1 MSLRF
6 FATALAAVLFVELAI
21 PGSARADG
29 GGADVKAV
37 ETLTNKAY
45 EQASAGKYADAIA
58 SYIKAYEISKAG
70 AILFNIAAICDHRLH
85 ERTLAMEY
93 YRRYLQATDANPEYA
108 KKATERLS
116 ALKAEAAA
124 EEKERGALPSTLAP
138 PPPAPAPP
146 STSPAPDSSVHP
158 DSGGGSGLRTVGLVV
173 GGIGLAGVGT
183 GLVLGA
189 LAKSKNDQAN
199 GYCSATA
206 CSSDQGVTL
215 EHQAGDL
222 ATASTVTFI
231 SGAALLATGVIIFL
245 VAPRGTS
252 ASTGSLTISPRVSTS
267 SGGFS
272 LQGTF

>member
-1 MSLRF
+1 
-6 FATALAAVLFVELAI
+6 VLLVELAI

-29 GGADVKAV
+29 GTTDVQAV

-45 EQASAGKYADAIA
+45 EQASAGKYADAIS

-124 EEKERGALPSTLAP
+124 EEKERSSVQVAS
-138 PPPAPAPP
+138 PPAPAPP
-146 STSPAPDSSVHP
+146 SISPAPDSGAPPV
-158 DSGGGSGLRTVGLVV
+158 SGGGSGLRAVGLVV

-183 GLVLGA
+183 ALVLGA

-199 GYCSATA
+199 GYCSASA
-206 CSSDQGVTL
+206 CSTDQGVTL

-231 SGAALLATGVIIFL
+231 SGAALLATGVTIFL
-245 VAPRGTS
+245 VAPRGTN
-252 ASTGSLTISPRVSTS
+252 ASTGSLTLSPRVSTS